1 MEAEKVLCMVAL
13 VLVIIGAINW
23 GASAFKFNLVSKTVG
38 SGDEN
43 DKNKKE
49 IVVYVLVALA
59 GVYVAVQLALG
70 KIVCQE

>member
-1 MEAEKVLCMVAL
+1 MKAEKILCMIAL
-13 VLVIIGAINW
+13 ILVIIGAVNW
-23 GASAFKFNLVSKTVG
+23 GASALKFNLVSKTVG

-43 DKNKKE
+43 NKNKYE
-49 IVVYVLVALA
+49 NAVYILVALA